1 MRSPPARCEV
11 TPLFKLLGVL
21 VIAYTVHSVWR
32 GEVFASS
39 GPWGKTIVREDS
51 PRYFWAVI
59 GIYGLLGLALLTV
72 F

>member
-1 MRSPPARCEV
+1 M
-11 TPLFKLLGVL
+11 PLFKLLGVL
-21 VIAYTVHSVWR
+21 VIAYTAYGAWR
-32 GEVFASS
+32 GEVFAKS

-59 GIYGLLGLALLTV
+59 AIYGLLGLALLTV